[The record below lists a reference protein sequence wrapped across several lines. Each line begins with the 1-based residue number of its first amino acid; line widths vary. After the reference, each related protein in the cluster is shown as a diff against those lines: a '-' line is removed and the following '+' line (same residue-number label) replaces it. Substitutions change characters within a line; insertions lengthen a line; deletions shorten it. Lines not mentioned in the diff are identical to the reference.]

1 MNKIYKKRGNLNYK
15 EKKLVAQ
22 IEKTLKDKYGQ
33 DYIYKLNDLN
43 PASNF
48 DQLQRLHNEVT
59 TDAEDVEFEVVEEAK
74 EESTEERQ
82 EIPKQE
88 PITENKAK
96 MEDSFIDPLNREERI
111 VRDYVLHADLPKES
125 DVSAENIKSEAK
137 VDFAE
142 PISFEEAFEIPD
154 DKNNSKAKAG
164 NSNNKF
170 SNMGGKGN
178 PNKNTPPINPDYDTM
193 SGDFKRKKTR
203 KFAKYIV
210 ELTCA
215 VSEKGLVLWANRN
228 ITEEKLAEYEL
239 SGEIDLSFMITL
251 SENQQVTIREFF
263 VQQRLTAEEITK
275 FDKEEKEDLVDALVD
290 VMLEKGVAPT
300 PTQQLIIV
308 ALTSFGRKA
317 VGVFAINNQINSL
330 LNQLREMSPKTQ
342 PKRAVKQQPI
352 QQQPIQEEEPIQ
364 QEEIKSQPI
373 ESVVVEEV
381 VTAESIF
388 EGPETKE

>member
-22 IEKTLKDKYGQ
+22 IEKTLQDKYGQ
-33 DYIYKLNDLN
+33 DYIYKLNDLS
-43 PASNF
+43 PANNF
-48 DQLQRLHNEVT
+48 EQLQKLHNEVT
-59 TDAEDVEFEVVEEAK
+59 TDAEDVEFEVVEESKK
-74 EESTEERQ
+74 ESPDKETP
-82 EIPKQE
+82 IQE
-88 PITENKAK
+88 PIKENKTT

-125 DVSAENIKSEAK
+125 DVAAESGKSEAK
-137 VDFAE
+137 IDFAE

-154 DKNNSKAKAG
+154 DKNNPKAKAG

-178 PNKNTPPINPDYDTM
+178 ANKPNAPINPDYDTM

-210 ELTCA
+210 ELTCS
-215 VSEKGLVLWANRN
+215 VSEKGLTLWGNRN
-228 ITEEKLAEYEL
+228 ITDEKLAEYEL
-239 SGEIDLSFMITL
+239 SGEIDLSFVITL
-251 SENQQVTIREFF
+251 TEHQQVTIREFF
-263 VQQRLTAEEITK
+263 VQQRLATEEITK
-275 FDKEEKEDLVDALVD
+275 FDKEEKDDLIDALVD

-308 ALTSFGRKA
+308 ALTSFGKKA
-317 VGVFAINNQINSL
+317 VGVFAMNQQINSL

-342 PKRAVKQQPI
+342 PKKATYQQPVE
-352 QQQPIQEEEPIQ
+352 QEKPIQK
-364 QEEIKSQPI
+364 EEIKAEPVQ
-373 ESVVVEEV
+373 SVVVEEV
-381 VTAESIF
+381 ITAESIF

>member
-22 IEKTLKDKYGQ
+22 IEKTLQDKYGQ
-33 DYIYKLNDLN
+33 DYIYKLNDLS
-43 PASNF
+43 PANNF
-48 DQLQRLHNEVT
+48 EQLQKLHNEVT
-59 TDAEDVEFEVVEEAK
+59 TDAEDVEFEVVEESKK
-74 EESTEERQ
+74 ESPDKETP
-82 EIPKQE
+82 IQE
-88 PITENKAK
+88 PIKENKTT

-125 DVSAENIKSEAK
+125 DVAAESVKSEAK

-154 DKNNSKAKAG
+154 DKNNPKAKAG

-178 PNKNTPPINPDYDTM
+178 ANKPNAPMNPDYDTM

-210 ELTCA
+210 ELTCS
-215 VSEKGLVLWANRN
+215 VSEKGLTLWGNRN
-228 ITEEKLAEYEL
+228 ITDEKLAEYEL
-239 SGEIDLSFMITL
+239 SGEIDLSFVITL
-251 SENQQVTIREFF
+251 TEHQQVTIREFF
-263 VQQRLTAEEITK
+263 VQQRLATEEITK
-275 FDKEEKEDLVDALVD
+275 FDKEEKDDLIDALVD

-308 ALTSFGRKA
+308 ALTSFGKKA
-317 VGVFAINNQINSL
+317 VGVFAMNQQINSL

-342 PKRAVKQQPI
+342 PKKATYQQPVE
-352 QQQPIQEEEPIQ
+352 QEKPIQK
-364 QEEIKSQPI
+364 EEIKAEPVQ
-373 ESVVVEEV
+373 SVVVEEV
-381 VTAESIF
+381 ITAESIF

>member
-22 IEKTLKDKYGQ
+22 IEKTLQDKYGQ
-33 DYIYKLNDLN
+33 DYIYKLNDLS
-43 PASNF
+43 PANNF
-48 DQLQRLHNEVT
+48 EQLQKLHNEVT
-59 TDAEDVEFEVVEEAK
+59 TDAEDVEFEVVEESKK
-74 EESTEERQ
+74 ESPDKETP
-82 EIPKQE
+82 IQE
-88 PITENKAK
+88 PIKENKNT

-125 DVSAENIKSEAK
+125 DVAAESGKSEAK
-137 VDFAE
+137 IDFAE

-154 DKNNSKAKAG
+154 DKNNPKAKAG

-178 PNKNTPPINPDYDTM
+178 ANKPNAPMNPDYDTM

-210 ELTCA
+210 ELTCS
-215 VSEKGLVLWANRN
+215 VSEKGLTLWGNRN
-228 ITEEKLAEYEL
+228 ITDEKLAEYEL
-239 SGEIDLSFMITL
+239 SGEIDLSFVITL
-251 SENQQVTIREFF
+251 TEHQQVTIREFF
-263 VQQRLTAEEITK
+263 VQQRLATEEITK
-275 FDKEEKEDLVDALVD
+275 FDKEEKDDLIDALVD
-290 VMLEKGVAPT
+290 VMMEKGVAPT

-308 ALTSFGRKA
+308 ALTSFGKKA
-317 VGVFAINNQINSL
+317 VGVFAMNQQINSL

-342 PKRAVKQQPI
+342 PKKATYQQPVE
-352 QQQPIQEEEPIQ
+352 QEKPIQK
-364 QEEIKSQPI
+364 EEIKAEPVQ
-373 ESVVVEEV
+373 SVVVEEV
-381 VTAESIF
+381 ITAESIF